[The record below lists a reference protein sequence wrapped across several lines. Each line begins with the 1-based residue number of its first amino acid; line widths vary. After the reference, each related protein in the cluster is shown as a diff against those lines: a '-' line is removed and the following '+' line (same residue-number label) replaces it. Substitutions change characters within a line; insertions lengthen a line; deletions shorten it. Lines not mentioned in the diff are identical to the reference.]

1 MKIMD
6 FFFLQGHFFKVQ
18 ERSLS
23 REQKYRWHAGHAKT
37 CSYFLGGFLDTFLAA
52 LGVIWLKTAA
62 ILKFGAD
69 LFKGKVREEWG
80 AADL

>member
-1 MKIMD
+1 
-6 FFFLQGHFFKVQ
+6 V
-18 ERSLS
+18 
-23 REQKYRWHAGHAKT
+23 
-37 CSYFLGGFLDTFLAA
+37 GFLNTFLAA

-69 LFKGKVREEWG
+69 LFKGKVREERG